1 MKITKEQLKQII
13 KEELEGVLQEQGR
26 PDSVSRRQA
35 MRRGYRH
42 SAIRHPVPRPTP
54 GAVARGLGR
63 LAGPAGLGY
72 MAAEV
77 VGPRLPFG
85 IGDKYQLGRDYI
97 TGGKEAA
104 YDTWKRQQSAA
115 GAEAPFDYDQMS
127 QAEEVL
133 EEPGPPGFIPSGD
146 ADFDAWQLARSAEH
160 DRSQQQ
166 RLKDIGTK
174 E

>member
-13 KEELEGVLQEQGR
+13 KEELEGVLQEILPPKETADALRAAGKYLR
-26 PDSVSRRQA
+26 
-35 MRRGYRH
+35 
-42 SAIRHPVPRPTP
+42 TP
-54 GAVARGLGR
+54 GAGR
-63 LAGPAGLGY
+63 AVAGPIGLGY

-115 GAEAPFDYDQMS
+115 GAEVPFDYDQMS

-133 EEPGPPGFIPSGD
+133 EDPGPHGFIPTGD
-146 ADFDAWQLARSAEH
+146 ADFDTWQLGRIGAH